1 MQRRRGG
8 GDEGWQRAA
17 ALGGA
22 VSVIL
27 IVVEAA
33 LQNDLPRSTA
43 STGKVASFYLSSSH
57 WHRVEAGLI
66 LGALSIPFFLSFV
79 GLLRTRLRAA
89 EGEPGRVAAVA
100 FGAGLVFSA
109 LFAVL
114 NGARGAVAVALDVS
128 GPFRHGGLD
137 PQLVRLTSELSAVVF
152 VHALVVG
159 AVLVGACSVVALRT
173 GLWPG
178 WLAWAGA
185 VVAVLVLVGAFVAG
199 GVAVYLLLLWI
210 LVVSL
215 LLATAPSGAGPAP
228 GPVGTPAGG
237 PATSG

>member
-1 MQRRRGG
+1 
-8 GDEGWQRAA
+8 
-17 ALGGA
+17 

-33 LQNDLPRSTA
+33 LQNDLARATA
-43 STGKVASFYLSSSH
+43 STTKVASFYLSASH

-100 FGAGLVFSA
+100 FGAGLVFSG

-128 GPFRHGGLD
+128 GPFRRGVLD

-159 AVLVGACSVVALRT
+159 AVLIGACSVVALRT

-178 WLAWAGA
+178 WLAWSGA
-185 VVAVLVLVGAFVAG
+185 VAAVLVLVGAFVAA
-199 GVAVYLLLLWI
+199 GVAVYLLLLWV

-215 LLATAPSGAGPAP
+215 LLATGPSQAEGPA
-228 GPVGTPAGG
+228 GAAGSATAGG
-237 PATSG
+237 